1 MKNWYL
7 VQGGRI
13 VTRFGDQLPAVYR
26 DANGVDVQLAG
37 RSTAELAAMG
47 WLEGVETE
55 PLPFDSETHKGF
67 FQPRVPE
74 GLDDYAAT
82 WRAAL
87 EGGKPLPVPQV
98 IDEFV
103 VEELSEEEVG
113 AIREHRLREVRS
125 ARNYELLRSDR
136 MMLLDSPVADDFK
149 GLAAWKK
156 YRQQLRDL
164 PAKVEDPAKVK
175 WPKAP
180 DGHGPGDAAE

>member
-26 DANGVDVQLAG
+26 DGNGVDVQLSG

-55 PLPFDSETHKGF
+55 PLPFDSETQKSYV
-67 FQPRVPE
+67 QPRIPE
-74 GLDDYAAT
+74 NLEAYGAT
-82 WRAAL
+82 WRAAHDA
-87 EGGKPLPVPQV
+87 GKPLPIPQV
-98 IDEFV
+98 LEEWV
-103 VEELSEEEVG
+103 VEPLTEEELAG
-113 AIREHRLREVRS
+113 IREHRMRDVRS

-136 MMLLDSPVADDFK
+136 MMLLDSPAADDAK
-149 GLAAWKK
+149 LLAAWKK

-164 PAKVEDPAKVK
+164 PAKVEDPAEVK

-180 DGHGPGDAAE
+180 DGQGPIAT